1 MSTTIDQRVVE
12 MRFDN
17 ANFESN
23 VKTSLSTLDKL
34 KKALKLDGA
43 SKGLENIQTASK
55 KVNLAPMANAAD
67 AVTQRFSYMQMTIQH
82 QLNQIVDS
90 AVNAGKRMV
99 SALTIDPVKTGLQ
112 EYETQIGAV
121 QTILA
126 NTQHNGTTLDQ
137 VNSALDTLNTY
148 ADKTIYNF
156 TEMTRN
162 IGTFTAAGVDLQ
174 TSVESIQGIANLAA
188 VSGSTS
194 QQASTA
200 MYQLSQALAAGKVSL
215 MDWNSVVNAGMGG
228 KVFQDALVRTSELL
242 KTGAKEAI
250 NTYGSFRESLT
261 QGEWLTTEVLTETLK
276 QFAGAYSEADLVAQ
290 GFTEKQAKE
299 IAAMAVTAEEAAT
312 KVKTFTQL
320 WDTLKE
326 AAQSGWTQTWEL
338 IIGDFEEAKEL
349 LSGISDTVGEFINK
363 ISESRN
369 KLLGGA
375 LKSPWKKLTDGLT
388 EAGVSVDS
396 FQNKVRELY
405 DEGKKDGAFDKLIE
419 KEGSF
424 EKACRSG
431 AISTDMLKKA
441 VKDLSGGFEDLK
453 DVQAGLKFG
462 DNSEDVKKV
471 QKALQ
476 DLGYDFKKYGVD
488 GIIGEETEGII
499 KKFQEM
505 NGLEVTGVVDEKTLK
520 ALEEANKKTGSFKG
534 NVDELI
540 DSLDEMGGR
549 EKIIESFKNIFL
561 NLGIVFGAIGKAYR
575 NIFPPM
581 VSDDISK
588 AIDKFHEFAMNLKMD
603 GETFGKIR
611 RIFEGLFS
619 VMHIVAT
626 LAGGALKFGFT
637 ILSKILSVFGT
648 DVLGLV
654 ASIADI
660 ITKFHDWLFEG
671 NLLVRM
677 IDNLIGKL
685 PGLVDKFKEWMV
697 SFKETPAVQKFVEI
711 LGKIK
716 KTFTDLTTMELNA
729 DSISKWVVNLKDS
742 FLELAKSIPDIIK
755 QLASDIVSGLDILTG
770 GAITKI
776 KKFMSSFAT
785 TPEMEAFANAMGR
798 LARGISGLVSI
809 IGETAS
815 GIWDKATSI
824 GKNIIEGLQNGI
836 SEGTGDVVGKIIEVA
851 ANLINAFCDML
862 GIHSPS
868 TVAFEWGQNIIQGL
882 INGIKSII
890 GKIVEVGSDI
900 ADKVKEFG
908 EPLFNA
914 TKETISNFTEKA
926 KEFSSKIDWNKV
938 LLGGLAVGSL
948 ATIFKVCNTILA
960 LTEPLS
966 SISNVVEAFADSI
979 RDVGKAQAKNLN
991 REALMKTAIAIG
1003 VLVASISLLVY
1014 VAGDNYGQ
1022 IWNAV
1027 GVIVVLAGVLAALS
1041 IAMDKLGSASA
1052 TFEKGKFKI
1061 DGIKQSLVSIGIA
1074 VLLLAVTA
1082 KLIGDLDPEEAKQ
1095 GFIGLAGIMVAVL
1108 SFIKISA
1115 KIAKSGGDISSF
1127 GKTMKQIA
1135 VAMLLML
1142 AVIKISSMMDPAN
1155 ILKGLIVIEAFVLI
1169 TLQMAVA
1176 NRIAGGNAEKFGKTM
1191 KQMAVAMLLMLGVV
1205 KLASMMQPEDLII
1218 GIAIIE
1224 CFVLIAIEMGIA
1236 NRIAGGQATKFGG
1249 TMVKMAI
1256 AMGLMVGV
1264 VKLISMLDPDTI
1276 LKGVIGIQAF
1286 VLIIAEMLLVA
1297 KLGGKVNNVASTI
1310 LSMSLA
1316 IGILAGVCVLISM
1329 MDTTQLAKGLV
1340 AVSVLGL
1347 VMTAMLKFSSGLTAA
1362 PEGKSAMGS
1371 IIALSVAIGVMALA
1385 VAGLAQIPTEQLVTS
1400 TAVLAIL
1407 MGMFGLMTKLA
1418 SGAKASLSGI
1428 ILMGVV
1434 MAMLAGL
1441 LYAIDAIPIESSLTT
1456 TISLILLLKA
1466 LAQAVNTIGDT
1477 KVNLKTAIPMLGTM
1491 IVAVGLIALILST
1504 MANFTKNPQAILPIA
1519 TSLSAVMLALS
1530 ASALIISKIGPF
1542 ATASIGGAAAMMALV
1557 TAFGAIII
1565 GIAAW
1570 VGSLDGAEQALDGAI
1585 MVLGKVGEAFG
1596 KLIGNFIGGIGS
1608 GIAKQLPTI
1617 SEAITDF
1624 VNNFTGIDA
1633 SSLSGVSTLA
1643 EVITAIGAASIVDG
1657 IANVLNFSKQTP
1669 IEQFAT
1675 NAEQLVDAVKGIS
1688 EKLKGVTINEEQI
1701 AAVAK
1706 AGELFVT
1713 LANSIPSTGGWL
1725 QKIAGVK
1732 DLGTFGDSIGSYVK
1746 ELIKI
1751 NDAVNV
1757 EGFSFNSTAIEAF
1770 ATAGTSFS
1778 TLVNSIPATG
1788 GWLQKI
1794 AGVKDLGNFGTS
1806 ISTYI
1811 GELKT
1816 INEEIGSGYQVN
1828 TGAITA
1834 FATAGSSFST
1844 LVNSIPATDGWLQK
1858 ITGIKSLGTF
1868 GTDISL
1874 YITEMKKVNDA
1885 LGEEYT
1891 FNTDAIKQAVGAG
1904 TALAGLE
1911 SSLESMGGVIGFF
1924 AGEKNLGD
1932 FGTNIGY
1939 FADGIG
1945 KLKEAAGE
1953 NGISE
1958 NLVTSVTNAGKAIIA
1973 LNDALPE
1980 EGFFD
1985 SKITMTD
1992 FADYITDFSDAI
2004 ASFSSTASTID
2015 SNAINIAITAANR
2028 IKFLISSIANLDTTG
2043 IAAFTGIGTGG
2054 VGADGAAYKI
2064 AQAMAAFSEKVAGID
2079 TAAVSTAASTGLKIK
2094 TLIAGLVGLDYS
2106 GVESFKPE
2114 KIGSAMKA
2122 YADKVAGIDTST
2134 VSNSISAA
2142 NRLKTFISSLTG
2154 LDKSG
2159 ISNFSP
2165 GSIGRALSSYA
2176 TNVTGIDISSIAN
2189 SIAGANKIKS
2199 FISSL
2204 AGLDTSGVSSFKTAV
2219 STLAETNIGE
2229 AAKSLKGST
2238 KNMSSVGSSMV
2249 DSIAKGLKSKSS
2261 SLSST
2266 ATTLANSITKGM
2278 KSKASTFQ
2286 KTGADLMVKLI
2297 TGIKSKS
2304 TSVSSTMKNA
2314 ISSAITSIRGKY
2326 SSMSSAGKY
2335 LGEGLIQG
2343 INAKK
2348 SAAWQAGYDLGKAAV
2363 EGEKAGQQSN
2373 SPSKLTIQ
2381 AGKWLGE
2388 GLVIGIGKMARAVY
2402 NSGNNLG
2409 ESATKSISSALS
2421 RVTDMVDSG
2430 IETNPTIRPV
2440 LDLSDIASG
2449 VTTMGS
2455 MLDVNSSVGVM
2466 ANVGAISSM
2475 MNNRNQNGSN
2485 DDVVSA
2491 INKLSKQ
2498 LGNLGG
2504 NTYNVNGITYDDGSN
2519 ISDAVQSI
2527 VRAAR
2532 VGRRI

>member
-1 MSTTIDQRVVE
+1 
-12 MRFDN
+12 
-17 ANFESN
+17 
-23 VKTSLSTLDKL
+23 
-34 KKALKLDGA
+34 
-43 SKGLENIQTASK
+43 
-55 KVNLAPMANAAD
+55 
-67 AVTQRFSYMQMTIQH
+67 
-82 QLNQIVDS
+82 
-90 AVNAGKRMV
+90 
-99 SALTIDPVKTGLQ
+99 
-112 EYETQIGAV
+112 
-121 QTILA
+121 
-126 NTQHNGTTLDQ
+126 
-137 VNSALDTLNTY
+137 
-148 ADKTIYNF
+148 
-156 TEMTRN
+156 MTRN

-174 TSVESIQGIANLAA
+174 TSVESIQGIANIAA

-194 QQASTA
+194 QQASSA

-228 KVFQDALVRTSELL
+228 KVFQDALIRTSELL

-349 LSGISDTVGEFINK
+349 LSGISDTAGEFINK

-476 DLGYDFKKYGVD
+476 DLGYEFKKYGVD

-505 NGLEVTGVVDEKTLK
+505 NGLEVTGIVDEKTLK

-549 EKIIESFKNIFL
+549 EKIIESFKNIFTS
-561 NLGIVFGAIGKAYR
+561 LGLVFKAIGKAYR

-619 VMHIVAT
+619 VIHIVAT

-716 KTFTDLTTMELNA
+716 KAFTDLTTMKLNA

-755 QLASDIVSGLDILTG
+755 QLVNDIVSGLDVLTG

-798 LARGISGLVSI
+798 LARGISGLISV
-809 IGETAS
+809 IGEIAS
-815 GIWDKATSI
+815 NIWDKATDL
-824 GKNIIEGLQNGI
+824 GRNIIEGLQNGL

-900 ADKVKEFG
+900 ANKVKEFA

-948 ATIFKVCNTILA
+948 GTIFKVCNTIQA

-1127 GKTMKQIA
+1127 GKTMKQMA

-1205 KLASMMQPEDLII
+1205 KLASMMDPADLII
-1218 GIAIIE
+1218 GIAVIE

-1329 MDTTQLAKGLV
+1329 LDTTQLAKGIV
-1340 AVSVLGL
+1340 AVGLLGGI
-1347 VMTAMLKFSSGLTAA
+1347 MTAMIWAA
-1362 PEGKSAMGS
+1362 RGVGDAKVA
-1371 IIALSVAIGVMALA
+1371 IIGMAVAIGLMTAAIVTLSFIKPEKLLPA
-1385 VAGLAQIPTEQLVTS
+1385 VAALS
-1400 TAVLAIL
+1400 IL
-1407 MGMFGLMTKLA
+1407 MVMFGIMTKCA
-1418 SGAKASLSGI
+1418 SGAKASIGALASV
-1428 ILMGVV
+1428 MVV
-1434 MAMLAGL
+1434 VVLLTGL
-1441 LYAIDAIPIESSLTT
+1441 LFAINVLNIQGSIETVTS
-1456 TISLILLLKA
+1456 IGILLLAMSASLKIMSGVNRVSNSA
-1466 LAQAVNTIGDT
+1466 LISMGVLT
-1477 KVNLKTAIPMLGTM
+1477 V
-1491 IVAVGLIALILST
+1491 IVAGLAFILKLINALNI
-1504 MANFTKNPQAILPIA
+1504 QASIP
-1519 TSLSAVMLALS
+1519 TVVSLSILLLALS
-1530 ASALIISKIGPF
+1530 AATVILSTVGAGCTSAIAGAAGLAGVILIIGGLMVALGGLVSSIPQVEEFLNKGIPVLE
-1542 ATASIGGAAAMMALV
+1542 SIG
-1557 TAFGAIII
+1557 
-1565 GIAAW
+1565 
-1570 VGSLDGAEQALDGAI
+1570 VG
-1585 MVLGKVGEAFG
+1585 LGKF
-1596 KLIGNFIGGIGS
+1596 IGGFIGGIGS
-1608 GIAKQLPTI
+1608 GFCEQLPAM
-1617 SEAITDF
+1617 SAAITDF
-1624 VNNFTGIDA
+1624 VNNFTGIDS
-1633 SSLSGVSTLA
+1633 SSLDGVSALT

-1688 EKLKGVTINEEQI
+1688 DKLKGVTINEEQI

-1746 ELIKI
+1746 ELMKI

-1778 TLVNSIPATG
+1778 TLVNSIPSTG

-1858 ITGIKSLGTF
+1858 ITGIKSLGNF
-1868 GTDISL
+1868 GTDISS
-1874 YITEMKKVNDA
+1874 YVTEMKKVNDA

-1891 FNTDAIKQAVGAG
+1891 FNTGAIKQVVSAG
-1904 TALAGLE
+1904 SALAGLE

-2079 TAAVSTAASTGLKIK
+2079 TAAVSTAASAGLKIK

-2176 TNVTGIDISSIAN
+2176 TNVTGIDLSSIAN
-2189 SIAGANKIKS
+2189 SIAGANKLKS

-2229 AAKSLKGST
+2229 AANSLKGST
-2238 KNMSSVGSSMV
+2238 KNFSAVGSSMV
-2249 DSIAKGLKSKSS
+2249 DSINKGLKSKSS

-2266 ATTLANSITKGM
+2266 ATTLANSITKGI
-2278 KSKASTFQ
+2278 KSKASIFQ

-2297 TGIKSKS
+2297 TGIKSKT
-2304 TSVSSTMKNA
+2304 TSVSSTTKNA

-2498 LGNLGG
+2498 LGNIGG
-2504 NTYNVNGITYDDGSN
+2504 NVYNVNGITYDDGSN

-2532 VGRRI
+2532 VERRI